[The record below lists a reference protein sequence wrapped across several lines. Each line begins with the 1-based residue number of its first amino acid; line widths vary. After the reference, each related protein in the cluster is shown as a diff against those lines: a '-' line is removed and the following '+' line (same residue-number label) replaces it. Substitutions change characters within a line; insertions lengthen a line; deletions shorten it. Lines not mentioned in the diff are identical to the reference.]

1 MTSSLTIC
9 CSSCAGVRAAWPIQ
23 YWRGPPGDCWARHG
37 FFGVSV
43 FGAPE
48 DDLVALSR
56 AVRAIGRR
64 RMLRVTRCGELR
76 AAGLEVMPTFANP
89 AHYSVVLPD
98 VSTRT
103 FGALRACFSTTQPNP
118 GYEPDR

>member
-1 MTSSLTIC
+1 MRLPPQELLRDDVLPDDLLLV
-9 CSSCAGVRAAWPIQ
+9 VRGGGAAWPI
-23 YWRGPPGDCWARHG
+23 RVLERTTGDCWARHG

-64 RMLRVTRCGELR
+64 RML
-76 AAGLEVMPTFANP
+76 
-89 AHYSVVLPD
+89 
-98 VSTRT
+98 
-103 FGALRACFSTTQPNP
+103 
-118 GYEPDR
+118 